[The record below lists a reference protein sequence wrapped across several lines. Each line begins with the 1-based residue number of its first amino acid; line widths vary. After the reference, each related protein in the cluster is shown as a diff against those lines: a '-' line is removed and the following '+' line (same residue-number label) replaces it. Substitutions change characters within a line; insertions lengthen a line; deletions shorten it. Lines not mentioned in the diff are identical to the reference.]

1 MPDLIIVSSEGDD
14 VGTCQLLSML
24 TADRRSSRIPVLTG
38 PTLCAQHD
46 LDDALDEPDQEASVL
61 SLAAPM
67 N

>member
-1 MPDLIIVSSEGDD
+1 
-14 VGTCQLLSML
+14 ML

-46 LDDALDEPDQEASVL
+46 LDDALDAPDQEASVL